1 MGGVLALLIL
11 GGIVVGVIAMARRV
25 MEKRGGGPSDG
36 GNVIVYLLLALSV
49 GVAAFALAELGRAAF
64 PGDSFV
70 SDTSQRVATSLAGL
84 VVATPIAV
92 FLWRREAK
100 QRLDHPRSAG
110 WTVYLSLI
118 EAVFMTA
125 LVIAGYSILNWLLSD
140 GRQPDWTDVLV
151 FGGVVAFHEIA
162 IRRTPPQSDGSDLPR
177 IVGSAI
183 GLITTAIG
191 LGGILYWLLQTL
203 YSTLAATA
211 GGPEIGT
218 WLAIF
223 LVGAP
228 VWFFRWWQPWPDE
241 AGAPR
246 NTWTF
251 LVAVA
256 GLSTAIGALAGIV
269 LRTLDYLL
277 ADASPAGDHF
287 EFLPAALSIGIVGG
301 LAWAHHRQHLG
312 PSRTDS
318 VRAYEYSMSAIG
330 LGSAVGGATALMAM
344 AFGPSDLVQPDADV
358 VITVST
364 ILVFALGVWLWFWSK
379 ASKAPR
385 ETEAGTTP
393 RRFYLVGFAVVT
405 GLVSAGALIGT
416 LVVLFQ
422 RLLGSGGDD
431 TLAIQ
436 ASLFIFAGLATW
448 HLLRVNAQDRDLI
461 ASDEVVTPFNVTI
474 VCSHPGLI
482 ATSFPKEAKLAVM
495 YRDDDAGVID
505 ELMASEIVEEVGHA
519 SSLVWVD
526 EDGFRVAPSRSQT

>member
-1 MGGVLALLIL
+1 MIGLLALLIL
-11 GGIVVGVIAMARRV
+11 GGIVVGVIAMVRRV
-25 MEKRGGGPSDG
+25 MEKRAGGPSDG
-36 GNVIVYLLLALSV
+36 SDMIAYLLLALSI

-70 SDTSQRVATSLAGL
+70 GDTSQRVATSLAGL

-100 QRLDHPRSAG
+100 RRLVYPRAAG

-118 EAVFMTA
+118 EAVFMTS
-125 LVIAGYSILNWLLSD
+125 LVIAAYSILNWLLSD
-140 GRQPDWTDVLV
+140 GRQPDWTDFLV
-151 FGGVVAFHEIA
+151 FGGVVVFHEIA
-162 IRRTPPQSDGSDLPR
+162 TRRTPPRSDGSDLPR
-177 IVGSAI
+177 VIGSAI

-191 LGGILYWLLQTL
+191 LAGILYWLLQTL
-203 YSTLAATA
+203 YSTLTATA
-211 GGPEIGT
+211 GDPELGT

-228 VWFFRWWQPWPDE
+228 VWLFSWWRPWPDV

-246 NTWTF
+246 NAWTF
-251 LVAVA
+251 LMAVA

-269 LRTLDYLL
+269 LQTLDYLL
-277 ADASPAGDHF
+277 ADTSSAGQHF

-301 LAWAHHRQHLG
+301 LVWAHHRRRLG
-312 PSRTDS
+312 PERTDP
-318 VRAYEYSMSAIG
+318 VRAYEYSMAAIG
-330 LGSAVGGATALMAM
+330 LGFAIGAGTALTTM
-344 AFGPSDLVQPDADV
+344 AFGPSDLIRPDADV
-358 VITVST
+358 VIAVAT
-364 ILVFALGVWLWFWSK
+364 ILGFALGVWAWFWSK
-379 ASKAPR
+379 ATRAPR
-385 ETEAGTTP
+385 EMEAGTTP

-422 RLLGSGGDD
+422 RLLDSGGDD

-461 ASDEVVTPFNVTI
+461 ASDQVVTPFEVTL

-482 ATSFPKEAKLAVM
+482 ATGLPKEAKLAVI
-495 YRDDDAGVID
+495 YRGDDVGIIDDA
-505 ELMASEIVEEVGHA
+505 MASKIVEAVGHT

-526 EDGFRVAPSRSQT
+526 EDGFRVAPSR

>member
-1 MGGVLALLIL
+1 MPVLTLLIL
-11 GGIVVGVIAMARRV
+11 GGIVVGAIALVRRV
-25 MEKRGGGPSDG
+25 MEKRGGGSSDG
-36 GNVIVYLLLALSV
+36 GDVIAYLLLALSV
-49 GVAAFALAELGRAAF
+49 GVAVFALAALGRAAF

-70 SDTSQRVATSLAGL
+70 SDTSQQLATSLAGL

-100 QRLDHPRSAG
+100 RRLAYPRSAG

-125 LVIAGYSILNWLLSD
+125 LVIAGNSILNWLLSD
-140 GRQPDWTDVLV
+140 GRLPDWTDVLV

-162 IRRTPPQSDGSDLPR
+162 TRRTPPRSDGSDLPR
-177 IVGSAI
+177 VVGSAI

-191 LGGILYWLLQTL
+191 LGGILYWLFQTL
-203 YSTLAATA
+203 YSTLAVTA

-223 LVGAP
+223 LIGVP
-228 VWFFRWWQPWPDE
+228 VWLSRWWRPWPDD
-241 AGAPR
+241 AGLPR
-246 NTWTF
+246 NAWTF

-277 ADASPAGDHF
+277 TDTSSAGEHF
-287 EFLPAALSIGIVGG
+287 EFLPVVLSIGIVGG
-301 LAWAHHRQHLG
+301 LAWAHHRHRLG
-312 PSRTDS
+312 PNRTDP

-330 LGSAVGGATALMAM
+330 LGSAIGAGTALMTM
-344 AFGPSDLVQPDADV
+344 AFGPSDLVRPSADA
-358 VITVST
+358 VIAVST
-364 ILVFALGVWLWFWSK
+364 ILVFALGVWLWFWSR
-379 ASKAPR
+379 ATKAPR
-385 ETEAGTTP
+385 EMEVGTAP

-416 LVVLFQ
+416 LVILFQ

-461 ASDEVVTPFNVTI
+461 ASDEVVTPFNVTL

-482 ATSFPKEAKLAVM
+482 ATGFPKEAKLAVI
-495 YRDDDAGVID
+495 YRDDDVGIID
-505 ELMASEIVEEVGHA
+505 DTMASEIVEAVGHT

-526 EDGFRVAPSRSQT
+526 EDGFRVAPSR